1 MVVLNFYGKIEPIC
15 ISKKLGLY
23 ISNLPNEE
31 YNEWRDELARE
42 LELSVKA
49 DNIYQEKLGANYNCG
64 IINLFQKLFPEDLI
78 PESFTKEHFDKISSH
93 MICIY
98 QDYDYSDMPLGGWDT
113 NCFDGRFCEE
123 DYSEKII
130 DFINFI
136 ASLDET
142 QYLIPKPVTQWTFS
156 SNHDEID
163 HYRIFWGG
171 DSAEN
176 YISALREWGK
186 IFDGFLCSRNDYLLF
201 DYLVNTLH
209 KDNEYNEYHLLKA
222 FSLCQLFLEK
232 NRESELDTKL
242 PLFFEPHNSEINTKR
257 QAELFRKMRNK
268 IAHGD
273 FLSFE
278 IVIETYASEFMD
290 GRFAF
295 DYSEYSRKN
304 WVIQHVC
311 CELDNVIRKLLC
323 MVLFNRTELDNIKNY
338 TCKEIRK

>member
-1 MVVLNFYGKIEPIC
+1 M
-15 ISKKLGLY
+15 Y

-31 YNEWRDELARE
+31 HNEWRGDLACE
-42 LELSVKA
+42 LELAFRA
-49 DNIYQEKLGANYNCG
+49 DKIYQEKLGTNYPCE

-78 PESFTKEHFDKISSH
+78 PKAFTKEHFDKISAQ

-142 QYLIPKPVTQWTFS
+142 QYLIPKPVPQWTFS

-176 YISALREWGK
+176 YISTLQEWGK

-201 DYLVNTLH
+201 DYLVNMLH

-242 PLFFEPHNSEINTKR
+242 PLFFEPHNLEINTKR

-273 FLSFE
+273 FLAFE
-278 IVIETYASEFMD
+278 IIIETYASEFMD

-311 CELDNVIRKLLC
+311 CELDNIIRKLLC
-323 MVLFNRTELDNIKNY
+323 MLLFNRNELENIKNY
-338 TCKEIRK
+338 TCKEI